1 MTTVLAGLT
10 FNWHFQCAP
19 ASADMVSGHL
29 VQPLVTMVTELHR
42 QQEELYRL
50 LTNKD
55 KEIGDLKSQG
65 VRVSRKHLETPL
77 FDKSVFKD
85 GMLASKGFVDVMQ
98 ASCGEA
104 FNRDGQRLYEDIAI
118 KLAWLCHETQTQ
130 VESDKES
137 LEEDETVE
145 GSGLRTVET
154 GQSWLNR
161 VPLSLQSGQG
171 ASISPRKSPGKS
183 PGKSPQKSAGSSTDP
198 SPVKVGS
205 QEPV

>member
-1 MTTVLAGLT
+1 M
-10 FNWHFQCAP
+10 
-19 ASADMVSGHL
+19 
-29 VQPLVTMVTELHR
+29 
-42 QQEELYRL
+42 
-50 LTNKD
+50 
-55 KEIGDLKSQG
+55 
-65 VRVSRKHLETPL
+65 L
-77 FDKSVFKD
+77 FP
-85 GMLASKGFVDVMQ
+85 
-98 ASCGEA
+98 
-104 FNRDGQRLYEDIAI
+104 
-118 KLAWLCHETQTQ
+118 